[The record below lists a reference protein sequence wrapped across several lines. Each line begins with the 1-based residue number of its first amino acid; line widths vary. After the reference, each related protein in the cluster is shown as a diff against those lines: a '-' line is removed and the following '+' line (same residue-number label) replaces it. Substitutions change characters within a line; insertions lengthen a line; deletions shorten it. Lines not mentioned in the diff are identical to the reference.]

1 MEFHAKIHHLYVQCF
16 NDPIIYVIE
25 ATSAIVIQ
33 TIKVTNEE
41 MISLEIRNTFTV
53 SPCDALIFTKCP
65 KEDQIKCVQI
75 TNQEKIGQFRIP
87 ISLATRKYTVT
98 SMSYHPTKNLIAC
111 SIFGDSISSC
121 LFLMY
126 NDTDGISKLHETSRL
141 DEVRNLDGNIFEEM
155 RNIQTLDM
163 FDGNEIKSGPAL
175 ASILNRI
182 DDLFSIAIQSPKHT
196 NDYGRLNDMHVFL
209 QKIRTDSIQPE
220 ILEPIEQYTGKFM
233 SDSCSD
239 DLVLEEKR
247 NEFINKQKTHRQSQF
262 NSKSP
267 EESESNDSH
276 HTFNIE
282 SKSKQISNIDDE
294 HIANSNATFSIPS
307 DVSNSSPSN
316 QTYEI
321 QK

>member
-1 MEFHAKIHHLYVQCF
+1 MEFHVKIHHLYVQCF

-111 SIFGDSISSC
+111 TIFGDSISSC

-126 NDTDGISKLHETSRL
+126 NDTDGLSKLHETSRL
-141 DEVRNLDGNIFEEM
+141 DEVRNSDGNIFEEM
-155 RNIQTLDM
+155 QNIQTLDM

-220 ILEPIEQYTGKFM
+220 VLEPIEQYTGTKVM
-233 SDSCSD
+233 DDSCSD
-239 DLVLEEKR
+239 V
-247 NEFINKQKTHRQSQF
+247 QSQF
-262 NSKSP
+262 KSKSSD
-267 EESESNDSH
+267 ESQSNDSH

-282 SKSKQISNIDDE
+282 SKCKQISNIDDE
-294 HIANSNATFSIPS
+294 LIANSNATFSIPS
-307 DVSNSSPSN
+307 DVGSSSPSN